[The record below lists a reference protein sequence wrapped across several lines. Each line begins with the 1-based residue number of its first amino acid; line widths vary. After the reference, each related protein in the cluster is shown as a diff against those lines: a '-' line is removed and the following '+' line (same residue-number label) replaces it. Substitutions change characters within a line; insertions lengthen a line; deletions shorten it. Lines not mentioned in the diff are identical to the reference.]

1 MPKTKTRTKGF
12 SLIELLIVVAIILI
26 IAALAVPSFMHSR
39 MVANESAA
47 VAALRIVN
55 TAQIS
60 FSSAYPTVGFAS
72 TLAVLGDSGAGCT
85 PPSET
90 NACLIDEG
98 LAGGQRSGYT
108 FTLSNVTGTPSS
120 TYNVIAAPNVVNYS
134 GVRYFCSYSDAV
146 VRVSMAAITTC
157 DGSVS
162 PQP

>member
-39 MVANESAA
+39 MAANESAA

-108 FTLSNVTGTPSS
+108 FTLSNVTGTPNS

-146 VRVSMAAITTC
+146 IRVSMAAITTC